1 MLLHQLNEP
10 FKSPLDKCILAGSH
24 MFLHSQ
30 VLTFLVVQDFP
41 GDNFNNFEP
50 FWVSYHVYK

>member
-24 MFLHSQ
+24 MFLYSQ
-30 VLTFLVVQDFP
+30 VLTFLVVQDF
-41 GDNFNNFEP
+41 
-50 FWVSYHVYK
+50 